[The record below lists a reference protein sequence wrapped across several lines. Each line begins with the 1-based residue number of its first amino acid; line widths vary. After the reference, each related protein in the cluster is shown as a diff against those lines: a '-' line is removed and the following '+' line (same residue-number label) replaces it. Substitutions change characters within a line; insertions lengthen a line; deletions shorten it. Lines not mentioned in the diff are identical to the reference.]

1 MSFII
6 LVSFVTIPV
15 LVIAEEDIRAAYFVS
30 CSLVFVICMSVLGFI
45 FGPKIWA
52 GAHQEV
58 TQAAIRKTVD
68 SHKMQSTFTTGT
80 DDAMSVNTATHEGAL
95 ILEHPK
101 KVATMKEELKELQR
115 LKREWDKDHKE
126 RAKVQVQEINIGTGN
141 GRGLSKEVS
150 SLGRLDVSSEMLLPP
165 EQAKGQGEEQ

>member
-52 GAHQEV
+52 GASQKV
-58 TQAAIRKTVD
+58 TRDAIKSSMSGRKQSPSCTSSTSAAFSDR
-68 SHKMQSTFTTGT
+68 SSL
-80 DDAMSVNTATHEGAL
+80 NEGAL

-101 KVATMKEELKELQR
+101 TNEEIKAELAELRKLKEEWTKT
-115 LKREWDKDHKE
+115 
-126 RAKVQVQEINIGTGN
+126 TGQN
-141 GRGLSKEVS
+141 EQAPETSVY
-150 SLGRLDVSSEMLLPP
+150 MP
-165 EQAKGQGEEQ
+165 EQVTAVLNV